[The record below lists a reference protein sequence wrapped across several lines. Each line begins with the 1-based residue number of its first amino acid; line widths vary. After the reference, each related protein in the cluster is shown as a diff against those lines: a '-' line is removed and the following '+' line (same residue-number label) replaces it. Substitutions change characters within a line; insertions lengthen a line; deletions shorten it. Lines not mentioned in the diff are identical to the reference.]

1 MKKTLDANQ
10 PREQAGFRKGFATT
24 DHLHTINQIIEK
36 SNKFNLPLCIAYIDY
51 EKAFD
56 SVEHNVI
63 FQALRHIG
71 INETYI
77 NIIEDIYNEAEAK
90 VHIEKQESEEI
101 NILRGVRQGDP
112 ISPKLFT
119 AAIQEVF
126 KNSDLELRGLDIDG
140 ERLTDLR
147 FADDVAL
154 TTNNV
159 DDMEQQLNI
168 LNDQSKKVGL
178 KIHRGKTKSMT
189 NFATTQKIEIEGI
202 EIEKVEQYKYLGQT
216 IAFED
221 RTATE
226 VQLRIQAGWAVFG
239 KYKEILQNKD
249 IPNCL
254 KRRVSNQCI
263 IPTMTYGCQTWTL
276 TKDIVNKIVVT
287 QRKMERKMLGIK
299 QIDLTPQ

>member
-101 NILRGVRQGDP
+101 N
-112 ISPKLFT
+112 K
-119 AAIQEVF
+119 EVLN
-126 KNSDLELRGLDIDG
+126 KGTPYHQSYS
-140 ERLTDLR
+140 
-147 FADDVAL
+147 
-154 TTNNV
+154 
-159 DDMEQQLNI
+159 QQQYKRCSKTLI
-168 LNDQSKKVGL
+168 LN
-178 KIHRGKTKSMT
+178 
-189 NFATTQKIEIEGI
+189 
-202 EIEKVEQYKYLGQT
+202 
-216 IAFED
+216 
-221 RTATE
+221 
-226 VQLRIQAGWAVFG
+226 
-239 KYKEILQNKD
+239 
-249 IPNCL
+249 
-254 KRRVSNQCI
+254 
-263 IPTMTYGCQTWTL
+263 
-276 TKDIVNKIVVT
+276 
-287 QRKMERKMLGIK
+287 
-299 QIDLTPQ
+299 

>member
-1 MKKTLDANQ
+1 MYKLFTRVLQNRMKKTLDANQ

-63 FQALRHIG
+63 FQALRNID

-147 FADDVAL
+147 PAMF
-154 TTNNV
+154 
-159 DDMEQQLNI
+159 
-168 LNDQSKKVGL
+168 
-178 KIHRGKTKSMT
+178 
-189 NFATTQKIEIEGI
+189 
-202 EIEKVEQYKYLGQT
+202 
-216 IAFED
+216 
-221 RTATE
+221 
-226 VQLRIQAGWAVFG
+226 
-239 KYKEILQNKD
+239 
-249 IPNCL
+249 
-254 KRRVSNQCI
+254 
-263 IPTMTYGCQTWTL
+263 
-276 TKDIVNKIVVT
+276 
-287 QRKMERKMLGIK
+287 LGIIFK
-299 QIDLTPQ
+299 ISSTP

>member
-1 MKKTLDANQ
+1 MKNTLDANQ

-101 NILRGVRQGDP
+101 NILRGVRQGDS

-147 FADDVAL
+147 FADDIAL

-189 NFATTQKIEIEGI
+189 NFATTQK
-202 EIEKVEQYKYLGQT
+202 K
-216 IAFED
+216 
-221 RTATE
+221 
-226 VQLRIQAGWAVFG
+226 
-239 KYKEILQNKD
+239 
-249 IPNCL
+249 L
-254 KRRVSNQCI
+254 K
-263 IPTMTYGCQTWTL
+263 
-276 TKDIVNKIVVT
+276 
-287 QRKMERKMLGIK
+287 
-299 QIDLTPQ
+299 

>member
-1 MKKTLDANQ
+1 MEKTLDANQ

-63 FQALRHIG
+63 FQALRNID

-147 FADDVAL
+147 FADDIAL

-178 KIHRGKTKSMT
+178 KIHRGK
-189 NFATTQKIEIEGI
+189 I
-202 EIEKVEQYKYLGQT
+202 KY
-216 IAFED
+216 IHD
-221 RTATE
+221 K
-226 VQLRIQAGWAVFG
+226 LRYDA
-239 KYKEILQNKD
+239 KN
-249 IPNCL
+249 
-254 KRRVSNQCI
+254 
-263 IPTMTYGCQTWTL
+263 
-276 TKDIVNKIVVT
+276 
-287 QRKMERKMLGIK
+287 
-299 QIDLTPQ
+299 